1 MGLINVTGP
10 EFEELVPKD
19 GVLFVDFWA
28 AWCGPCRGFAP
39 VFEAAAEKYPEITF
53 AKVDTDAERDL
64 ASAAGIT

>member
-1 MGLINVTGP
+1 MALINVTGA

-39 VFEAAAEKYPEITF
+39 VFEGAAEKYPSESGLRRF
-53 AKVDTDAERDL
+53 ARVQ
-64 ASAAGIT
+64 ASTLT